1 MSGIC
6 LNVSTV
12 CEDRCQGCVLIFR
25 VCEDQCQECVLM
37 CRQFVR
43 PDIRDAS

>member
-1 MSGIC
+1 MC

-12 CEDRCQGCVLIFR
+12 CEDLCQG
-25 VCEDQCQECVLM
+25 CVLM

-43 PDIRDAS
+43 TDVRGMS

>member
-1 MSGIC
+1 MSGDC

-12 CEDRCQGCVLIFR
+12 CEDICQGY
-25 VCEDQCQECVLM
+25 VLM

-43 PDIRDAS
+43 TDVRDVS